1 MTVKKTG
8 RLVASTGVALALGAS
23 LLAAT
28 PAVAAPDAQ
37 APTVATAAAGIA
49 ATGTAEAAG
58 PAYSDRNVSITTSVI
73 QGDDIVVRGVVEY
86 ATQPTLV
93 QAAAGSGYETVAP
106 VAADGSFAISIPRH
120 GHPEYGY
127 VLQFGKPLGATAVFA
142 RMKALDTYWYA
153 DRA

>member
-37 APTVATAAAGIA
+37 APTVATAAARA
-49 ATGTAEAAG
+49 AESAG

-73 QGDDIVVRGVVEY
+73 QGDDIVVRGVVKY
-86 ATQPTLV
+86 ATQPTSV
-93 QAAAGSGYETVAP
+93 QAAAGSGYKTVAP

-120 GHPEYGY
+120 GHAQYDY
-127 VLQFGKPLGATAVFA
+127 VLQFGKPLGATGVFA